1 LGLGYDLVEA
11 VRSLAKADRILGK
24 LMAQVGPPELTSP
37 DRLNPFQYLIRCII
51 YQQLSGKAAQTIY
64 QRVQALF
71 PGQRT
76 IRPEQIVKMDDSL
89 LRGAGMSRAKTVA
102 VNDLAEK
109 TISRIVPSGSKLR
122 RMEDEEIIERL
133 VQVHGIGVWT
143 VQMLLLF
150 MLGRPDVLPVKD
162 LGVRKGFMLT
172 YKLDE
177 MPEERELEK
186 HAEIWKPYRSV
197 GSWYMWRALDLFS

>member
-1 LGLGYDLVEA
+1 
-11 VRSLAKADRILGK
+11 
-24 LMAQVGPPELTSP
+24 
-37 DRLNPFQYLIRCII
+37 
-51 YQQLSGKAAQTIY
+51 
-64 QRVQALF
+64 
-71 PGQRT
+71 
-76 IRPEQIVKMDDSL
+76 
-89 LRGAGMSRAKTVA
+89 MSRAKTVA

-109 TISRIVPSGSKLR
+109 TISKIVPSGSKLR
-122 RMEDEEIIERL
+122 KMEDEEIIERL

-177 MPEERELEK
+177 MPEEKELEK

-197 GSWYMWRALDLFS
+197 GSWYMWRAVDLYSE